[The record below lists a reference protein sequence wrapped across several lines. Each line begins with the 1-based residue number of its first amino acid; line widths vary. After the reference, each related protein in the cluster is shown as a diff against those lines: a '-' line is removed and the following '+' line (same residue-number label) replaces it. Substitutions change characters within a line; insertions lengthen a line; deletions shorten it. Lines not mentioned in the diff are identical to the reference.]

1 MVYGYCR
8 VSTQTQAKDGNS
20 LEAQEQ
26 LLKEN
31 GAEEIYSDAFTGTKA
46 HRPEL
51 DKLLA
56 VLQAGDKLVITKL
69 DRIARSASQGIE
81 LIQSLL
87 DKGITVHV
95 LNMGLLDNT
104 PTGKLIRNIMLAFA
118 EFERDMIIERT
129 QEGKAIARRQP
140 DFREGRPRLYN
151 RKQIQHALDLLQDHS
166 YRQVTELT
174 GISKSTLIRAK
185 NKAAAVQDTW
195 TVTRHTG
202 LRLSRMTRQVVKS
215 LKCGII
221 QLRKGG
227 RPNEWYQDT
236 MASRLRSRYG
246 PGTQRIQGWPGL
258 WKRIQP
264 EYKAFGDR
272 PPDHKER
279 GFGAYLK
286 RDRAFLQRT

>member
-8 VSTQTQAKDGNS
+8 VSTQMQAKDGNS
-20 LEAQEQ
+20 LEVQEQ

-56 VLQAGDKLVITKL
+56 ALQTGDKLVVTKL

-81 LIQSLL
+81 LVQTLL

-185 NKAAAVQDTW
+185 NKAAAAQDT
-195 TVTRHTG
+195 
-202 LRLSRMTRQVVKS
+202 
-215 LKCGII
+215 
-221 QLRKGG
+221 
-227 RPNEWYQDT
+227 
-236 MASRLRSRYG
+236 
-246 PGTQRIQGWPGL
+246 
-258 WKRIQP
+258 
-264 EYKAFGDR
+264 
-272 PPDHKER
+272 
-279 GFGAYLK
+279 
-286 RDRAFLQRT
+286 

>member
-8 VSTQTQAKDGNS
+8 VSTQMQAKEGNS

-56 VLQAGDKLVITKL
+56 VLQPGDKLVVTKL

-81 LIQSLL
+81 LVQTLL

-129 QEGKAIARRQP
+129 QEGKAIAKKQP
-140 DFREGRPRLYN
+140 DFREGRPRLYS
-151 RKQIQHALDLLQDHS
+151 RKQIQHALELLKDHS
-166 YRQVTELT
+166 YRQVTEMT

-185 NKAAAVQDTW
+185 
-195 TVTRHTG
+195 
-202 LRLSRMTRQVVKS
+202 RQTA
-215 LKCGII
+215 
-221 QLRKGG
+221 QN
-227 RPNEWYQDT
+227 P
-236 MASRLRSRYG
+236 
-246 PGTQRIQGWPGL
+246 
-258 WKRIQP
+258 
-264 EYKAFGDR
+264 
-272 PPDHKER
+272 
-279 GFGAYLK
+279 
-286 RDRAFLQRT
+286 